1 MKNGNRNNTKPAGS
15 AAKNSDLRTEI
26 ESRAYALWLADG
38 RRDGNDLSHWLQAE
52 RDVLSAHQQLTA
64 E

>member
-1 MKNGNRNNTKPAGS
+1 MKNGNRNNTKPVGS
-15 AAKNSDLRTEI
+15 AAKNLDRRTEI

-38 RRDGNDLSHWLQAE
+38 RRDGNDINHWLQAE
-52 RDVLSAHQQLTA
+52 RDVLSAHQQLSA